1 MKISYANKFNE
12 LSFFASLKLIF
23 RVFRVFRLF
32 SVMIYS
38 TVNRRCI
45 LPEFV
50 FAISP
55 EKGILPFLSTV
66 FFNYLRKDCKRCL
79 LSHNSQ
85 EISSTG
91 SEAAFALIDFLQRY

>member
-12 LSFFASLKLIF
+12 LSFSASLKLIF
-23 RVFRVFRLF
+23 RVFRVFRVFRPF

-38 TVNRRCI
+38 TVNKRCI

-55 EKGILPFLSTV
+55 EEGILPFLST
-66 FFNYLRKDCKRCL
+66 
-79 LSHNSQ
+79 
-85 EISSTG
+85 IS
-91 SEAAFALIDFLQRY
+91 FLQLLK